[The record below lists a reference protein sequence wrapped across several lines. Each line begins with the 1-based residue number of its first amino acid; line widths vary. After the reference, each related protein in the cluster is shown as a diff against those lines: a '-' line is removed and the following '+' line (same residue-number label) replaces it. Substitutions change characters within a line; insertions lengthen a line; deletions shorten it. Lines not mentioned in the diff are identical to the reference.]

1 MTGTPAPADPVPARR
16 VLGQE
21 VLLVLGLSLG
31 TSALYAVL
39 DLARTLSAG
48 KGLRAQHAVITA
60 SATPNGTLD
69 LLYQL
74 LGIAYALVPVLLV
87 LHFLRRG
94 GETAGAIGLDDRRP
108 GREAAWGAGLA
119 CVIGGA
125 GLGLYLAAY
134 GLGLDVRVVPTD
146 LPPSWWRVPVL
157 LLAAAQNGILEEV
170 VVCGFLLHRLRQL
183 AWSDDRSLLAS
194 AALRGAYHLYQGV
207 GGFLGN
213 AAMGLVFGR
222 LFQRQGRLGRLVL
235 AHSLIDAGAFV
246 GYVYLKGK
254 VSWLP

>member
-1 MTGTPAPADPVPARR
+1 MPAPADPLPARR
-16 VLGQE
+16 LQGQE
-21 VLLVLGLSLG
+21 ILLVLGLSLG

-39 DLARTLSAG
+39 DLARSLSSGHA
-48 KGLRAQHAVITA
+48 LRAQRAVIAA
-60 SATPNGTLD
+60 SATPNSTLD

-94 GETAGAIGLDDRRP
+94 GESAGAIGLDDERP
-108 GREAAWGAGLA
+108 GRETAWGAGLA
-119 CVIGGA
+119 AVIGGA

-134 GLGLDVRVVPTD
+134 GLGLDVKVVPTD

-170 VVCGFLLHRLRQL
+170 VVCGYLLHRLRQL
-183 AWSDDRSLLAS
+183 AWSDNRALVTS
-194 AALRGAYHLYQGV
+194 AVLRGAYHLYQGV
-207 GGFLGN
+207 GGFVGN
-213 AAMGLVFGR
+213 AVMGLLFGR

-235 AHSLIDAGAFV
+235 AHTLIDAGAFV